1 MRLGDSTTYISKGYK
16 TIVSV
21 YPFTGEILHKPTD
34 ININF
39 HTFTRKGAD
48 EIGKLL
54 DIKDA
59 KLYLLSIYGDAYEE
73 RKERK
78 GLLKLDLKE
87 GKMEWN
93 TEINFTEPKCY
104 RDKMPIRWYR

>member
-1 MRLGDSTTYISKGYK
+1 
-16 TIVSV
+16 
-21 YPFTGEILHKPTD
+21 
-34 ININF
+34 
-39 HTFTRKGAD
+39 
-48 EIGKLL
+48 
-54 DIKDA
+54 
-59 KLYLLSIYGDAYEE
+59 LYLLWIYGDAYEE

-93 TEINFTEPKCY
+93 TEINFTEPECH